1 MKVVAIVQARLNSV
15 RLPGKVMKQI
25 CGVPM
30 IGLLLKRLSLAKKI
44 DQIVVATSKCKS
56 NDKLIKYIKNLN
68 LSLLPNNKIFCV
80 KITKIL
86 KIRLTYELTAKF
98 RYKPYFESSLT
109 IT

>member
-1 MKVVAIVQARLNSV
+1 
-15 RLPGKVMKQI
+15 
-25 CGVPM
+25 
-30 IGLLLKRLSLAKKI
+30 
-44 DQIVVATSKCKS
+44 
-56 NDKLIKYIKNLN
+56 IKNLN

-98 RYKPYFESSLT
+98 RYKPYFESSVT